1 LSSSG
6 ISCRHAF
13 TSALLEEARA
23 NPRIFAVT
31 SDSKGSVTLDNFEKA
46 LPVQFVEI
54 GIAEQNAVG
63 IGAGL
68 ARSGKRVFVCGP
80 ASFYSARS
88 VEQVKNDVAYSG
100 ADVKIVGVSGGVS
113 YGALGSTHHSLHDI
127 ALYRA
132 IPNLSVIIPA
142 DTHQTSAATSYLARH
157 PGPVYMRIGR
167 AAVPDVYSS
176 SEESFE
182 FGKAMELRSGTDCTI
197 VACGETVHHALS
209 AEKLLRNEGVTCTV
223 LDMPTIKPIDQDA
236 VIRAAKNTGRV
247 VTIEEH
253 SIYGGLGSAVAEILS
268 QNLPVPLRIL
278 GFPDEFVPAGES
290 AALYDYYGLTG
301 PKLAVTIGSFVY
313 SGRKSSRTVEAR
325 R

>member
-1 LSSSG
+1 MSG
-6 ISCRHAF
+6 SGKSCRHAF
-13 TSALLEEARA
+13 TAALLEEARE

-31 SDSKGSVTLDNFEKA
+31 TDAKGSVTLGDFEKA
-46 LPVQFVEI
+46 LPEQFVEI

-88 VEQVKNDVAYSG
+88 AEQVKNDVAY
-100 ADVKIVGVSGGVS
+100 ANVDVKIVGVSGGVS

-142 DTHQTSAATSYLARH
+142 DVHQTSAATSYLARH
-157 PGPVYMRIGR
+157 AGPAYMRIGR
-167 AAVPDVYSS
+167 AAVPAVYSS
-176 SEESFE
+176 SEGSFD
-182 FGKAMELRSGTDCTI
+182 FGKAVELRTGTDCTI
-197 VACGETVHHALS
+197 VACGETVHHALA
-209 AEKLLRNEGVTCTV
+209 AEKLLRDTGITCTV
-223 LDMPTIKPIDQDA
+223 LDMPTIKPIDQAA
-236 VIRAAKNTGRV
+236 VFRAAKTTGRV

-253 SIYGGLGSAVAEILS
+253 SVYGGLGSAVAEILS

-290 AALYDYYGLTG
+290 PALYDYYGLTG
-301 PKLAVTIGSFVY
+301 PKLADTIGSFVR
-313 SGRKSSRTVEAR
+313 SKSRPAAAEAHR
-325 R
+325 

>member
-1 LSSSG
+1 MSG
-6 ISCRHAF
+6 YGVSCRHAF
-13 TSALLEEARA
+13 TATLLEEARA

-31 SDSKGSVTLDNFEKA
+31 SDAKGSVTLGNFEKA
-46 LPVQFVEI
+46 LPAQFVEI

-88 VEQVKNDVAYSG
+88 AEQVKNDVAYSG
-100 ADVKIVGVSGGVS
+100 VDVKIAGVSGGVS

-132 IPNLSVIIPA
+132 IPNLSVIIPSDA
-142 DTHQTSAATSYLARH
+142 HQTSAVTSYLARH

-167 AAVPDVYSS
+167 GAVPDVYAS
-176 SEESFE
+176 SEGSFE
-182 FGKAMELRSGTDCTI
+182 FGQATELRTGSDCAI
-197 VACGETVHHALS
+197 IACGETVHHALE
-209 AEKLLRNEGVTCTV
+209 AEKLLRDEGVTCTV
-223 LDMPTIKPIDQDA
+223 LDMPTIKPIDEDS
-236 VIRAAKNTGRV
+236 VLRAARNSGRV

-268 QNLPVPLRIL
+268 QNLPVPLSIL

-290 AALYDYYGLTG
+290 AALYDYYGLTAS
-301 PKLAVTIGSFVY
+301 KLAVTIGRFVR
-313 SGRKSSRTVEAR
+313 SGRKSHHTIKAQQ
-325 R
+325 